1 MALIKC
7 PECGH
12 EISEFAPA
20 CTFCGCPMDKIK
32 ELSGKTANFEEKE
45 EENSNISHNNFVKLV
60 QDYFAKRKIS
70 AKPRVLDLVTD
81 IFKFFSCES
90 KCRFFWIEGKK
101 RYKYYFESRE
111 FSLGYLST
119 KDVEFIYAYYK
130 VSKLMG
136 LIQQYE
142 HIFNKRII
150 SDYQTFKNE
159 VANMALNN
167 GIALSNC
174 KSLLSTISYI
184 PDSTIDN
191 LISGFAEIEKLTL

>member
-20 CTFCGCPMDKIK
+20 CIFCGCPMDKIK
-32 ELSGKTANFEEKE
+32 ELSGKSCNFEEKE
-45 EENSNISHNNFVKLV
+45 EKNNNVSHDKFVKLV

-81 IFKFFSCES
+81 IFKFFSSES

-130 VSKLMG
+130 VSKLME

-142 HIFNKRII
+142 HIFNKKII
-150 SDYQTFKNE
+150 SDHQTFKNE
-159 VANMALNN
+159 VANMALGR
-167 GIALSNC
+167 GIVLSNC
-174 KSLLSTISYI
+174 KSLLSTISFI

-191 LISGFAEIEKLTL
+191 LISGFAEIENLTL

>member
-20 CTFCGCPMDKIK
+20 CIFCGCPMDKIK
-32 ELSGKTANFEEKE
+32 ELSGKTVNFDEKE
-45 EENSNISHNNFVKLV
+45 EKNSNISHNNFVKLV

-81 IFKFFSCES
+81 IFKFFSSES

-101 RYKYYFESRE
+101 KYKYYFESRE

-119 KDVEFIYAYYK
+119 KDVEFIYSHYK
-130 VSKLMG
+130 AFKLAE
-136 LIQQYE
+136 LIQYYE
-142 HIFNKRII
+142 HILNRKII

-159 VANMALNN
+159 VANMALKN
-167 GIALSNC
+167 GINLSSC
-174 KSLLSTISYI
+174 KSLLSAISYI

-191 LISGFAEIEKLTL
+191 LIGEFVETENLTL